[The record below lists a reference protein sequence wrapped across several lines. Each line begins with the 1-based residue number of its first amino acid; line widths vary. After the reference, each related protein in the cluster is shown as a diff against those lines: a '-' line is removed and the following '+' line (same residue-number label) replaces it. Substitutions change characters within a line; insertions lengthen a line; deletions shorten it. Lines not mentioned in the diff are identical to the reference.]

1 MDSLLHIAGAWGAFG
16 TMATMLLCFSV
27 FFTLYYS
34 DPRDREPFA
43 MVITILALTLCLTTV
58 ALFPIDIF
66 LVSRIMNSA
75 TGLRHEWATD
85 AAIAHMQDTV
95 RIVYYVAYGLIAS
108 FIFFWIPLSYFYFEE
123 LEEDQGVG
131 SRLWA
136 ALKYTF
142 FFIIIAGILLVTG
155 LFMKPNDHEDVDL
168 DWLRKILANLDGS
181 GALAFVAGVM
191 ALTGMGVLVF
201 YTGPGLSLLPLHL
214 LGGLKSI
221 PAKVTETHAQLAANR
236 ERQNAILNRYTPG
249 GHRQMSDRDR
259 HALNEL
265 QREELILENRSR
277 MVQGVRD
284 SWLNRC
290 QFIIR
295 PFQIIFGLAG
305 TTLTVLLIASIVVTT
320 LDSLKEEVCGAPCG
334 YILTRPHIPNPLN
347 LLFLKLSPFFPVDY
361 VLMVMIILYMFWATT
376 KGIISIGIRF
386 LWVHLYKFRQ
396 AATPPQGLLAAT
408 MLLMLSLAG
417 LGYSL
422 TMSVAPD
429 YSMFGSQKY
438 CNHTVIT
445 ERDCGDYPAL
455 IIPCHIGAPK
465 ELCTPTVT
473 SSFIFKIILGTP
485 ALGIA
490 FYYTQWLFLLMFLF
504 ALLFN
509 IIQGCR
515 NGFGVD
521 PIDESEDDEDDIE
534 VRGLLNAMSADGGRR
549 RADRRGLLIPGGGA
563 SYGSIQTQGNGNQAG
578 PSSRS

>member
-1 MDSLLHIAGAWGAFG
+1 MNSVLHIAGAWGAFG
-16 TMATMLLCFSV
+16 TMATILLCFSV

-58 ALFPIDIF
+58 ALFPIDIY
-66 LVSRIMNSA
+66 LVSRIMDSA
-75 TGLRHEWATD
+75 TGLRYEWATD

-108 FIFFWIPLSYFYFEE
+108 FCFFWIPLSYFYFEE
-123 LEEDQGVG
+123 LEEDQSVG
-131 SRLWA
+131 ARLWA
-136 ALKYTF
+136 SLKYTF
-142 FFIIIAGILLVTG
+142 FFIVIACTLLVTG
-155 LFMKPNDHEDVDL
+155 LFMKPNDHKDVDL
-168 DWLRKILANLDGS
+168 DWLRKILTDLDGT

-201 YTGPGLSLLPLHL
+201 YTAPGLSLLPLHL
-214 LGGLKSI
+214 LAGLKSI
-221 PAKVTETHAQLAANR
+221 PAKVTETHTQLNANR
-236 ERQNAILNRYTPG
+236 ERQNAILNRYSPG
-249 GHRQMSDRDR
+249 SHRQMSDRDR
-259 HALNEL
+259 QALTEL
-265 QREELILENRSR
+265 SREELILENRSR
-277 MVQGVRD
+277 M
-284 SWLNRC
+284 
-290 QFIIR
+290 
-295 PFQIIFGLAG
+295 IIFGLAG
-305 TTLTVLLIASIVVTT
+305 TTLTALLIASIVVTT
-320 LDSLKEEVCGAPCG
+320 LDNLKEEVCGAPCG
-334 YILTRPHIPNPLN
+334 YILTRPHLPNPLN

-361 VLMVMIILYMFWATT
+361 ILMVMVILYMFWATT

-438 CNHTVIT
+438 CNHTVVT

-455 IIPCHIGAPK
+455 IIPCHVGAPK

-473 SSFIFKIILGTP
+473 SSVILKIILGTP

-509 IIQGCR
+509 VVRGFR
-515 NGFGVD
+515 KGFGVD

-534 VRGLLNAMSADGGRR
+534 ARGLLSAISADGGRR

-563 SYGSIQTQGNGNQAG
+563 SYGSLQPQGSGNGAG

>member
-1 MDSLLHIAGAWGAFG
+1 
-16 TMATMLLCFSV
+16 
-27 FFTLYYS
+27 
-34 DPRDREPFA
+34 

-58 ALFPIDIF
+58 ALFPIDIY
-66 LVSRIMNSA
+66 LVSRIMDST
-75 TGLRHEWATD
+75 TGLL
-85 AAIAHMQDTV
+85 
-95 RIVYYVAYGLIAS
+95 AYGLIAS
-108 FIFFWIPLSYFYFEE
+108 FCFFWIPLSYFYFEE
-123 LEEDQGVG
+123 LEEDQSVG
-131 SRLWA
+131 ARLWA
-136 ALKYTF
+136 SLKYTF
-142 FFIIIAGILLVTG
+142 FFIVIACTLLVTG
-155 LFMKPNDHEDVDL
+155 LFMKPNEHQDVDL
-168 DWLRKILANLDGS
+168 DWLRKILTDLDGS

-201 YTGPGLSLLPLHL
+201 YTAPGLSLLPLHL

-236 ERQNAILNRYTPG
+236 ERQNAILNRYPPG

-259 HALNEL
+259 HALTEL
-265 QREELILENRSR
+265 SREELILENRSR
-277 MVQGVRD
+277 M
-284 SWLNRC
+284 
-290 QFIIR
+290 IIL
-295 PFQIIFGLAG
+295 GLAG
-305 TTLTVLLIASIVVTT
+305 TTLTALLIASIVVTT
-320 LDSLKEEVCGAPCG
+320 LDNLKEEVCGAPCG
-334 YILTRPHIPNPLN
+334 YILTRPHLPNPLN

-361 VLMVMIILYMFWATT
+361 ILMVLIILYMFWATT

-417 LGYSL
+417 LSYSL

-438 CNHTVIT
+438 CNHTIVA

-473 SSFIFKIILGTP
+473 SAFILKIILGTP

-509 IIQGCR
+509 VVQGCR

-534 VRGLLNAMSADGGRR
+534 ARGLLNAMSADGGRR

-563 SYGSIQTQGNGNQAG
+563 SYGSLQTQPGNSAG

>member
-1 MDSLLHIAGAWGAFG
+1 MDSVLHIAGAWGAFG
-16 TMATMLLCFSV
+16 TMATILLCFSV

-58 ALFPIDIF
+58 ALFPIDIY
-66 LVSRIMNSA
+66 LVSRIMDSA
-75 TGLRHEWATD
+75 TGLL
-85 AAIAHMQDTV
+85 
-95 RIVYYVAYGLIAS
+95 AYGLIAS
-108 FIFFWIPLSYFYFEE
+108 FCFFWIPLSYFYFEE
-123 LEEDQGVG
+123 LEEDQSVG

-136 ALKYTF
+136 SLKYTF
-142 FFIIIAGILLVTG
+142 FFIIIACTLLVTG
-155 LFMKPNDHEDVDL
+155 LFVKPNEHKDVGL
-168 DWLRKILANLDGS
+168 DWLRKILTDLDGS

-201 YTGPGLSLLPLHL
+201 YTAPGLSLLPLHL

-236 ERQNAILNRYTPG
+236 VRQNAILNRYPPG

-259 HALNEL
+259 HALTEL
-265 QREELILENRSR
+265 SREQLILENRSR

-290 QFIIR
+290 QCIIR

-305 TTLTVLLIASIVVTT
+305 TTLTTLLIASIVVTT
-320 LDSLKEEVCGAPCG
+320 LDNLKEEVCGAPCG
-334 YILTRPHIPNPLN
+334 YILTHPHLPNPLN

-361 VLMVMIILYMFWATT
+361 ILMVLIILYMFWATT

-417 LGYSL
+417 LSYSL

-429 YSMFGSQKY
+429 YSMFG
-438 CNHTVIT
+438 N
-445 ERDCGDYPAL
+445 CGDYPAL

-473 SSFIFKIILGTP
+473 SGFILKIVLGTP

-490 FYYTQWLFLLMFLF
+490 FYYTQWLFLIMFLF

-509 IIQGCR
+509 VIQGCR

-534 VRGLLNAMSADGGRR
+534 ARGLLTAMSADGGRR

-563 SYGSIQTQGNGNQAG
+563 SYGSLQTQTGNGAG